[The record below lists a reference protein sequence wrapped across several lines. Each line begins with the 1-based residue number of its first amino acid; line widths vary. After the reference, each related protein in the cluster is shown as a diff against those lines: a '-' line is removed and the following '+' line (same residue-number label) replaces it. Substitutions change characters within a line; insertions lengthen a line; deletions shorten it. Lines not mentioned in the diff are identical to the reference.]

1 LHLTGLI
8 LIRRSRVGAAPRA
21 RPVIV

>member
-1 LHLTGLI
+1 LHLTGSI

-21 RPVIV
+21 RPAIV